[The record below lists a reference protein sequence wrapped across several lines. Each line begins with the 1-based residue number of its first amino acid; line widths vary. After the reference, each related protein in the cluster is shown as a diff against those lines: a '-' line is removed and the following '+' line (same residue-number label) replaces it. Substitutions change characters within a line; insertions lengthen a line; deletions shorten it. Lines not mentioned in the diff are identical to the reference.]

1 MAREDDII
9 SEAIIAT
16 EKEIAGAA
24 WGEEDPEAADD
35 SGDRSLEDMG
45 EGLEGQHELGDPEEA
60 EGDEPEGEEESESET
75 AETEAALAAAAAAKG
90 KDGKPEETP
99 DGRTQPGGRVPS
111 HEYRKVAERAR
122 TAEAERDALKAQIEK
137 SKGDTTSLTER
148 LDLVMREITAL
159 KTAPREPAKP
169 VEPAKPDVAPDIFED
184 PKGFADHLTKGFQGE
199 LSKRDA
205 QLAEMRLETSMA
217 IAHAVHKDT
226 FEKAFDAVK
235 KLDPQN
241 PEDRMTVQR
250 IKSSPNPGEALISW
264 HKRNETFARVGDDPT
279 KFEADIRKAERE
291 TLMKDP
297 EFRKQILADLRAE
310 ANQGDDGRPRTTT
323 RLPNSLARAQGSN
336 LGAERGDPHQHD
348 GSDQAVADAAWR

>member
-45 EGLEGQHELGDPEEA
+45 EGLEGQHEPEDPEDA
-60 EGDEPEGEEESESET
+60 EGDEPEGDEESEGET

-90 KDGKPEETP
+90 KDGKPEESP
-99 DGRTQPGGRVPS
+99 DGRTQHGGRVPS

-159 KTAPREPAKP
+159 KTAPRNEPAKP
-169 VEPAKPDVAPDIFED
+169 VEPAKTEVIPDIFED
-184 PKGFADHLTKGFQGE
+184 PKGFAEHLTKGFHTE
-199 LSKRDA
+199 LQKRDA
-205 QLAEMRLETSMA
+205 QMANQRLETSMA

-241 PEDRMTVQR
+241 PDDRMTVQR
-250 IKSSPNPGEALISW
+250 IQSSPNPGEALVNW
-264 HKRNETFARVGDDPT
+264 HKRQQTFAEVGDDPI
-279 KFEADIRKAERE
+279 KYRERVAQE
-291 TLMKDP
+291 TRDALMKDP
-297 EFRKQILADLRAE
+297 
-310 ANQGDDGRPRTTT
+310 
-323 RLPNSLARAQGSN
+323 
-336 LGAERGDPHQHD
+336 
-348 GSDQAVADAAWR
+348 